1 MAKTNQDYY
10 NEIDNVLTEYENYK
24 IWHTKNI
31 EWAANRI
38 DWCWKWKKITKEQ
51 MEELE
56 ENVTAGGVLCS
67 YYVRWE

>member
-10 NEIDNVLTEYENYK
+10 NEINTVLTEYENYK
-24 IWHTKNI
+24 IWHTKSI

-51 MEELE
+51 MEELADRA
-56 ENVTAGGVLCS
+56 TAIFNMI
-67 YYVRWE
+67 